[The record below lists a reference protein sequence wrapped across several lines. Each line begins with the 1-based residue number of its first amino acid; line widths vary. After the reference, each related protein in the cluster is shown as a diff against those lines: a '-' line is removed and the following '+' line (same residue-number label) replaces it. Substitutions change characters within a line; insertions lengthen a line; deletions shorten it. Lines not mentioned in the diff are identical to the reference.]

1 MLLGGLI
8 PERHVTLLYF
18 SLILFVTVGF
28 LPILVYDAV
37 YFDARLTAAS
47 STEICHYIFLID
59 Y

>member
-8 PERHVTLLYF
+8 PERHVTLIYF
-18 SLILFVTVGF
+18 PIIILVTVGF
-28 LPILVYDAV
+28 LPILVDDAV